1 MDILIGIVITLFVL
15 GLIGHFF
22 GDDSGGS
29 GADVGELR
37 MRVRE
42 MQDRNEE
49 TGYEYPAFEIQVRGG
64 VPVAADGS
72 PVEFRVHLYDGP
84 EDNLMPVLCSL
95 SQLQEHETEA
105 FEWRSEVIAM
115 PIQNGLSEW
124 TTMLTVPK
132 EVLVFPASGERR
144 MGFQFSA
151 IAANNPPHFEYG
163 FTDGSTGLMYAV
175 CSTTRQYEN
184 QDEGYQDGPE
194 NRRITLHAAIELSL
208 HMAGLGG
215 EVGRPEAEVV
225 KKWMA
230 SVVEGMPE
238 EIRKAEKSEMGAVA
252 KRAFNAAVNGE
263 SEIAPIVTR
272 MNGAASQQEKYNALE
287 LCMDVMAA
295 DGKAEAAE
303 MEALDRIANMLRVD
317 NQAYRELREQRIA
330 KLSDVEEVSD
340 NLNTMLGITPE
351 MTPDEV
357 RSHLSAE
364 YRKWNSR
371 VGHADEK
378 IRSRAEQML
387 LLIGDAR
394 SKFVD

>member
-1 MDILIGIVITLFVL
+1 MDILIGIVVTLFVL

-22 GDDSGGS
+22 GGDSGG
-29 GADVGELR
+29 GADPGQLR

-49 TGYEYPAFEIQVRGG
+49 NGYEYPAFEVQVRGSIP
-64 VPVAADGS
+64 VPADGT

-84 EDNLMPVLCSL
+84 EDGLLPVLCSL
-95 SQLQEHETEA
+95 PQLQERDTEA
-105 FEWRSEVIAM
+105 FEWRSPVMAM
-115 PIQNGLSEW
+115 PLHNGLAEW
-124 TTMLTVPK
+124 TTMLTIPK

-151 IAANNPPHFEYG
+151 IAANNPPQFQYG

-175 CSTTRQYEN
+175 CSTARQYQNTE
-184 QDEGYQDGPE
+184 EGYQDGPQ
-194 NRRITLHAAIELSL
+194 NRRIALHTAIELSL
-208 HMAGLGG
+208 HVAGLGG

-230 SVVEGMPE
+230 AVVENMPE
-238 EIRKAEKSEMGAVA
+238 DVRKEEKAEMGAVA

-263 SEIAPIVTR
+263 SELAPIVSR
-272 MNGAASQQEKYNALE
+272 MNTAANQQEKYNALE

-303 MEALDRIANMLRVD
+303 IEALDRIAKLLRVD
-317 NQAYRELREQRIA
+317 PKAYRDLREQRIA
-330 KLSDVEEVSD
+330 KLSDVEEVSG
-340 NLNTMLGITPE
+340 NLDTMLGITAD
-351 MTPDEV
+351 MTSEQV
-357 RSHLSAE
+357 RAHLSAE

-371 VGHADEK
+371 VSHSDEK
-378 IRSRAEQML
+378 IRARAEQML

-394 SKFVD
+394 ARFVD